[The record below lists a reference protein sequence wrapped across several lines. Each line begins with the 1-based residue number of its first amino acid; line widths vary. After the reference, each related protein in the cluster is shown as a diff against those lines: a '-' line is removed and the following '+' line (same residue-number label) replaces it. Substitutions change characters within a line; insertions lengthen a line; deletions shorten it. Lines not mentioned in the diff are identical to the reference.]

1 MFIQTPSKS
10 EPFIFLKFIKK
21 KNNGTWEKMSNGEGK
36 TIKCGLE
43 EIVMML
49 EVLNKK
55 KKTWS
60 TVHSFKE
67 GKTPISINWEGD
79 SKVWFNV
86 GDYPKM
92 LGFTQIEILK
102 LLLNHILEEKIIFS
116 TIPDTNKSYPNSRSK
131 GNTKILEQNK
141 NSDDGLT
148 IQEELNLGKNLK
160 KMEGSIVGE
169 TDKALRVTIE
179 NGDDIWIPKS
189 IIKSQ
194 YDVETKSKQAF
205 VVDSWFLEKNNL
217 LVQTVK

>member
-67 GKTPISINWEGD
+67 EKTPISINWEGD

-92 LGFTQIEILK
+92 LSFTQIEILK

-116 TIPDTNKSYPNSRSK
+116 TVPDTNKSYPNSGSK
-131 GNTKILEQNK
+131 GNTGILEQNK

-179 NGDDIWIPKS
+179 NGEDIWIPKS

-194 YDVETKSKQAF
+194 YDVETKSKQSF